1 MRRNLLLQGRL
12 ITTEE
17 GAVRAQIDWLTLT
30 PSAPSSPVL
39 REFESAQ
46 HSPLAKR
53 RFTRATGART
63 PLLSALQVQFEEL
76 RPGLCRAAIE
86 AHRRVRTAEGS
97 IDSLAI
103 GALAQLAATM
113 VVEVSAP
120 QTVQWWARGLTIEHL
135 RRAESQVNA
144 LARLDKTEW
153 CEGSTVGVPVTVR
166 DGTGSEIARAV
177 VSFAVA
183 VRTN

>member
-1 MRRNLLLQGRL
+1 MLLLQGRL

-17 GAVRAQIDWLTLT
+17 GAVRTQIDWLTLT
-30 PSAPSSPVL
+30 PSAPGSTAL

-46 HSPLAKR
+46 HSPLAKW
-53 RFTRATGART
+53 RFTRSTGARA
-63 PLLSALQVQFEEL
+63 PLLGALQVRFQEL

-86 AHRRVRTAEGS
+86 AHRRVRTADGA
-97 IDSLAI
+97 IDSLAVS
-103 GALAQLAATM
+103 ALAQLAATM

-120 QTVQWWARGLTIEHL
+120 ETMLWWHRGLTIEHL
-135 RRAESQVNA
+135 RRAELQVSA

-153 CEGSTVGVPVTVR
+153 SGGSMVGVPVTVR
-166 DGTGSEIARAV
+166 DGTGSEVARAV